1 MPTHFRFHHRVQ
13 THCQENSLSR
23 GAPWWNSWLYI
34 FNHLRQTFAISA
46 VNEKKSLFCFSFQ
59 YVDLWSRCNYSTL
72 SLIHLEKLSWIL
84 NNFCSRQVTE
94 IHNNCSAFQI
104 LLQIFHIFRRFR
116 WRTWWKLLNWI
127 AAVQLKHSFTFLA
140 KERVTIV
147 TCCKVWLT
155 KGHTYDLYRE
165 GGRSRTS
172 LKDCFWWL
180 AGKTIG
186 IVT

>member
-1 MPTHFRFHHRVQ
+1 MPTHFRHHHRME
-13 THCQENSLSR
+13 THCPENSLSR
-23 GAPWWNSWLYI
+23 GAPKWNSWLYI

-46 VNEKKSLFCFSFQ
+46 VNEKKGLFRFSFQ

-72 SLIHLEKLSWIL
+72 SLIDLEKLSWIL
-84 NNFCSRQVTE
+84 NNFCSQQETE
-94 IHNNCSAFQI
+94 IHNNCSVFKFCYKFSTSSGAFVDE
-104 LLQIFHIFRRFR
+104 LDGNFV
-116 WRTWWKLLNWI
+116 NWI
-127 AAVQLKHSFTFLA
+127 AAVQSKHSFTFLA

-155 KGHTYDLYRE
+155 QGHTYDLYNE